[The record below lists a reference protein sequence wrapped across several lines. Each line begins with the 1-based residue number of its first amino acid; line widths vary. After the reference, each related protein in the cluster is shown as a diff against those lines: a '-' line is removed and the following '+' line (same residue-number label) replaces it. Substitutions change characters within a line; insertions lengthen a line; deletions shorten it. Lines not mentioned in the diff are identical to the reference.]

1 VINRKTNLRHMMG
14 DHHGRSARWATLLVR
29 ALDGILGTHTDERAE
44 TTRQLDGE
52 LYLAASVRKYV
63 LLRLDEVLA
72 SNPGVSYEHPLITVE
87 HVLPQNPRADSAW
100 AKDFTYDQRMF
111 WTHRIANL
119 VLLNRRK
126 NAEAQN
132 FDFSK
137 KKSTYFVSGRG
148 VTAFALTSQVISQDA
163 WTPALL
169 DRRQGDLLARLKT
182 EWAL

>member
-1 VINRKTNLRHMMG
+1 MG